1 MKAITHTLL
10 FFVFSG
16 VLFGPSACHSKLL
29 INQYNFSAIDK
40 AEVSDF
46 NANNY
51 KQINCE
57 LFLGIVSHSEQVA
70 AKFIPH
76 KEVILYDSDG
86 KLYKLYFSETNQY
99 FQIEG
104 NSFQLSKSQSLA
116 LSKLFD

>member
-10 FFVFSG
+10 FFIFSG

-29 INQYNFSAIDK
+29 INQYNFSDIDK

-46 NANNY
+46 NVTNY
-51 KQINCE
+51 KQINCD

-70 AKFIPH
+70 AIFIPH
-76 KEVILYDSDG
+76 KVVILYDSDG